1 MTKIAFIDDDGS
13 LEAYTVLLPML
24 EKFGFKGSFAVVT
37 NRIGRKGYMNKT
49 QLLDLQQRGHE
60 ILSHSKT
67 HPHMTDILLSEA
79 AFELQSSKT
88 DLENM
93 DVEVNSF
100 VFPFNEA
107 NTNVSIQAL
116 RVYDWA
122 FVGEKGNHLP
132 GNLKRVGVGGKR
144 VGVTRRWVDQ
154 ADSTLFLYGHSRDW
168 NKLIRR
174 QIRKLFKYISEKQ
187 LTIQTVNT
195 ILKQ

>member
-67 HPHMTDILLSEA
+67 HPRMTDISLSEA
-79 AFELQSSKT
+79 VFELQSSRT
-88 DLENM
+88 DLKSM
-93 DVEVNSF
+93 GIKVNSF

-154 ADSTLFLYGHSRDW
+154 ADDTLFLYGHSRDW